1 MARLDRFETE
11 LDGLRE
17 KGQLRS
23 LREVNR
29 RGRLSLLDGREMID
43 LSSNDYLGLARDDDF
58 LRRSYEEAV
67 GEPSPPSFAS
77 GASRLLTGNHREY
90 TLLENLL
97 SELYGRA
104 ACVFSSGYHANLGI
118 CPAIAGRRDAFFS
131 DRLNH
136 ASLIDGMRLSGAEM
150 IRYRHL
156 DYDHLETLLAER
168 RPSFRD
174 CFIVTESVFSMD
186 GDVADLDRLIFLRD
200 RYDAMLIVDEAHAVG
215 VFGDNGLGVSELQG
229 VTSEVDII
237 VGTFGKALSS
247 FGAYAV
253 LNGTM
258 KDYLV
263 NRMRPL
269 IFTTALPPAVVR
281 WSRQTVS
288 TMTAMGAAR
297 RRLAE
302 LADTLRRRL
311 AEAGLA
317 TGGKSQIVPVIAGAN
332 ETAAAL
338 AARLQ
343 EEGFLAFPIRPPT
356 VPPGTARLRLSLTA
370 NLAWNDIDRL
380 PGIIEEALHED
391 AVDQA
396 GR

>member
-1 MARLDRFETE
+1 MIRSRTDRFKAE

-17 KGQLRS
+17 KEQFRS

-29 RGRLSLLDGREMID
+29 RGRFSLLDGREMID
-43 LSSNDYLGLARDDDF
+43 LSSNDYLGLARDGNRP
-58 LRRSYEEAV
+58 RRFYESAA
-67 GEPSPPSFAS
+67 GESSPPSFAS

-90 TLLENLL
+90 TLLEDLL
-97 SELYGRA
+97 SQLYRGRA

-118 CPAIAGRRDAFFS
+118 CPALAGRRDAFFS

-156 DYDHLETLLAER
+156 DYDHLATLLAER
-168 RPSFRD
+168 RSSYRH
-174 CFIVTESVFSMD
+174 CVIATESVFSMD
-186 GDVADLDRLIFLRD
+186 GDTADLDRLIALRD
-200 RYDAMLIVDEAHAVG
+200 RYDAMLLVDEAHAVG
-215 VFGDNGLGVSELQG
+215 VYGETGLGISEAQG
-229 VTSEVDII
+229 AIDDIDII
-237 VGTFGKALSS
+237 VGTFGKALAS

-253 LNGTM
+253 LDGTM

-281 WSRQTVS
+281 WTRETV
-288 TMTAMGAAR
+288 TAMTEMGAAR
-297 RRLAE
+297 RHLAE
-302 LADTLRRRL
+302 LSDRLRRRL

-317 TGGKSQIVPVIAGAN
+317 TGGDSQIVPVLAGAN

-338 AARLQ
+338 AARLRD
-343 EEGFLAFPIRPPT
+343 EGFLTFPIRPPT

-370 NLAWNDIDRL
+370 DLTWDDIGRL
-380 PGIIEEALHED
+380 PDLLGEALP
-391 AVDQA
+391 
-396 GR
+396 

>member
-1 MARLDRFETE
+1 MKRIMARLDRFEDE
-11 LDGLRE
+11 LAGLRE

-29 RGRLSLLDGREMID
+29 RGRFSLLDGREMID
-43 LSSNDYLGLARDDDF
+43 LSSNDYLGLARDEDSLHRF
-58 LRRSYEEAV
+58 YEKAV
-67 GEPSPPSFAS
+67 GEASPPSFAS

-90 TLLENLL
+90 TLLEDLL
-97 SELYGRA
+97 SELYRGRSV
-104 ACVFSSGYHANLGI
+104 CVFSSGYHANLGI
-118 CPAIAGRRDAFFS
+118 CPAVAGRRDAFFS
-131 DRLNH
+131 DKLNH

-168 RPSFRD
+168 RASHRN

-186 GDVADLDRLIFLRD
+186 GDVADLPRLIGLRD

-215 VFGDNGLGVSELQG
+215 VFGETGLGIGEVQG
-229 VTSEVDII
+229 VIDEIDII

-253 LNGTM
+253 LDGTM

-263 NRMRPL
+263 NKMRPL
-269 IFTTALPPAVVR
+269 IFTTALPPAVVK

-288 TMTAMGAAR
+288 AMTGMGAAR
-297 RRLAE
+297 RHLAT
-302 LADTLRRRL
+302 LADRLRRRL
-311 AEAGLA
+311 AAAGLS

-332 ETAAAL
+332 ETAAAM
-338 AARLQ
+338 AARLRD
-343 EEGFLAFPIRPPT
+343 EGFLTFPIRPPT

-370 NLAWNDIDRL
+370 NLAWEDIDRL
-380 PGIIEEALHED
+380 PVILAEAL
-391 AVDQA
+391 Q
-396 GR
+396 